1 MGLLDG
7 KLVKMLILSYPTDEN
22 GMMKG
27 VPVPFPV
34 MYNPEKFSK
43 RIRTVYQPSRVP
55 GDAGQE
61 QSFQSIEGDE
71 VSFEFLFDATG
82 GSINSIQGDAAKALD
97 GVDVQIELFM
107 ALTHARDPQEHQPK
121 KLTLIWGTFIFEC
134 VLVSATINYTLFN
147 PMGRPLRATINASF
161 KGNFPRILQS
171 ALDKLFSAD
180 LTHTRI
186 VKAGETLPLIS
197 EKVYGNS
204 SYYIEIAR
212 INGLKNFRNLKPG
225 TELILPPLAKK
236 ETNV

>member
-22 GMMKG
+22 GIMKG
-27 VPVPFPV
+27 IPIPFPV

-43 RIRTVYQPSRVP
+43 RIRTTYQPSRVP

-61 QSFQSIEGDE
+61 QTFQGIEGDE

-82 GSINSIQGDAAKALD
+82 ASINSIQGEVAKALD
-97 GVDVQIELFM
+97 GVDVQIELFLK
-107 ALTHARDPQEHQPK
+107 LTHARDPQEHQPQ

-134 VLVSATINYTLFN
+134 VLINATINYTLFN
-147 PMGRPLRATINASF
+147 PMGRPLRATISATF
-161 KGNFPRILQS
+161 KGNFPRILQ
-171 ALDKLFSAD
+171 AAFDKLFSAD

-197 EKVYGNS
+197 KKVYGDS
-204 SYYIEIAR
+204 SYYMEIAR

-225 TELILPPLAKK
+225 TELILPPLAKQ

>member
-7 KLVKMLILSYPTDEN
+7 KLVKMLILSYPTDEK
-22 GMMKG
+22 GIMKG
-27 VPVPFPV
+27 IPVPFTV

-43 RIRTVYQPSRVP
+43 SVKTVYQPSRIP
-55 GDAGQE
+55 GDAGEE
-61 QSFQSIEGDE
+61 QSFQGIEGDD

-82 GSINSIQGDAAKALD
+82 GSINSIQGEVAKALD
-97 GVDVQIELFM
+97 GVDVQIELFL
-107 ALTHARDPQEHQPK
+107 ALMHQRDPKEHQPK

-147 PMGRPLRATINASF
+147 PMGKPLRATINATF
-161 KGNFPRILQS
+161 KGNSPRILQ
-171 ALDKLFSAD
+171 AAFNKLFSAD

-197 EKVYGNS
+197 KKVYGDS

-212 INGLKNFRNLKPG
+212 INGLKNFRDLEPG
-225 TELILPPLAKK
+225 TELILPPLAKQ
-236 ETNV
+236 EANV